1 LDPER
6 RIIDGCGRGVHA
18 PPSLS
23 REVFVGQYTV
33 PVMGWAR
40 HSVGNTPAVLNPLD
54 ADK

>member
-1 LDPER
+1 
-6 RIIDGCGRGVHA
+6 V
-18 PPSLS
+18 
-23 REVFVGQYTV
+23 VFVGQYTV